1 MGSIFKDTCR
11 SNLSY
16 GYFGEELEHSFIK
29 HPLDVLL
36 LCSYVLFTNT
46 LVTGV
51 KMTHGFLSLDKVHC
65 SVLFHLLLFL
75 FFPLLAKGK
84 ESAVGNA
91 CLHLISLTKFLHRRI
106 VTNE

>member
-1 MGSIFKDTCR
+1 MQKIWASLGLIVKYILIF
-11 SNLSY
+11 
-16 GYFGEELEHSFIK
+16 HSFIK
-29 HPLDVLL
+29 HALDVLL

-51 KMTHGFLSLDKVHC
+51 KMTHGFLSLNKVHC

-91 CLHLISLTKFLHRRI
+91 YLHLISLTKFLHSMVRLLQR
-106 VTNE
+106 VTE